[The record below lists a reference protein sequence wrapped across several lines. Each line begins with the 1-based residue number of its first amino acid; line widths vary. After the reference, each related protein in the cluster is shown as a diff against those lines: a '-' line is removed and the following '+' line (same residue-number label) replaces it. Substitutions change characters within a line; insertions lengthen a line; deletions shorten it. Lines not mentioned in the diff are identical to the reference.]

1 MIQYYGNSS
10 KLVEIFAIDNNY
22 PLIGDC
28 LAMDAT
34 GNERPIQTFM
44 QDGEQS
50 IVISQEL
57 ANQTDIT
64 YGTFLSIGEY
74 TGTVTGIITKEPDIN
89 IQSLAYG
96 PRIYMPLSDTQATG
110 FKNDRTRKYHSRF
123 IELTAPGDIQQ
134 LTQTL
139 TDALAIEGTQKT
151 IQGSYGPSQP
161 IIVRNFRDINKDIIR
176 GFDALNQFFLFLSL
190 FVLMLTG
197 IAFGFMIWTSI
208 IRLPMIGNLRYMG
221 LSTRNIHQ
229 FYMSESLQLAIKMT
243 AAGLAIGATLAQIA
257 MSIVANRMN
266 ISFQWIQLSITDIGL
281 VVGFSVIAILGITKV
296 VLSIINANRNFHGE
310 QSNISMDKLWAII
323 FAGLIGF
330 LSLFLALNGLQYCI
344 AILIAYSPSFFQVF
358 MGWMLASVQPC
369 TCSSPWVN

>member
-1 MIQYYGNSS
+1 MIQYYGNST

-89 IQSLAYG
+89 IQSLAYR

-134 LTQTL
+134 LAQTL

-176 GFDALNQFFLFLSL
+176 GFDALNQFFYFYHYLF
-190 FVLMLTG
+190 
-197 IAFGFMIWTSI
+197 
-208 IRLPMIGNLRYMG
+208 
-221 LSTRNIHQ
+221 
-229 FYMSESLQLAIKMT
+229 
-243 AAGLAIGATLAQIA
+243 
-257 MSIVANRMN
+257 
-266 ISFQWIQLSITDIGL
+266 
-281 VVGFSVIAILGITKV
+281 
-296 VLSIINANRNFHGE
+296 
-310 QSNISMDKLWAII
+310 
-323 FAGLIGF
+323 
-330 LSLFLALNGLQYCI
+330 
-344 AILIAYSPSFFQVF
+344 
-358 MGWMLASVQPC
+358 
-369 TCSSPWVN
+369 